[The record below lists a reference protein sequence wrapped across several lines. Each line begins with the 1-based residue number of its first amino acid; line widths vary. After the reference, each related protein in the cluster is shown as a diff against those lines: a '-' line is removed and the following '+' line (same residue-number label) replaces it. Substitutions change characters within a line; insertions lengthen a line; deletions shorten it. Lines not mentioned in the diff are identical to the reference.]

1 MGTDNEALPLSPEFI
16 TRNGDLFV
24 KHFPADL
31 DEQSMILKA
40 HMLLEATLRDFCA
53 SCVTHPKH
61 LSGRV
66 FQFNHVLCLAQ
77 ALCPVTE
84 LNPYAAMLWTLAKNL
99 QGLRNAMAHELEP
112 DLKKIEKH
120 KKAIVSLVNQQKRGE
135 GLDFR
140 GSLEFMLGSF
150 NAFLHFALFV
160 ANHQDNQSNE

>member
-1 MGTDNEALPLSPEFI
+1 MGTDSRTSPLSPEFI
-16 TRNGDLFV
+16 TRNGDLFT

-53 SCVTHPKH
+53 SCVTHPEH
-61 LSGRV
+61 LRGRG
-66 FQFNHVLCLAQ
+66 FQFAHVLSLAQ

-84 LNPYAAMLWTLAKNL
+84 LNPYAEMLWALAKNL
-99 QGLRNAMAHELEP
+99 QRLRNAMAHELEP
-112 DLKKIEKH
+112 DPNKIEKC
-120 KKAIVSLVNQQKRGE
+120 KNAIVSLVNQQERGRVYD
-135 GLDFR
+135 LR

-160 ANHQDNQSNE
+160 AEHQHKQTNE